1 MRALLFLLLLL
12 PGFVFAQETEPKEE
26 PALAEEVKPP
36 EESDISWLPD
46 LAVLRERGWRDVAW
60 TTHRSGYRAKKDGL
74 KAQLWSRWPLDPRPG
89 DRSLLVR
96 EDDGISTGLVFHEAM
111 GLVRVELAIERP
123 VEEVVAAVS
132 MQLGDGVAATGG
144 LPAEVLS
151 QWVFHGV
158 GVAAVDG
165 GSVVVVE
172 APEEM
177 KELVTLLPHE
187 PWDLEGPVSREAAT
201 ARLAIGIPM
210 LATSFVAALVLLPL
224 ATQNPEASIAVAAP
238 LGACIGVGS
247 ALTFSGGV
255 KLRGALP
262 RADLETWERA
272 AAP

>member
-1 MRALLFLLLLL
+1 M
-12 PGFVFAQETEPKEE
+12 
-26 PALAEEVKPP
+26 
-36 EESDISWLPD
+36 EESDTSWLPD
-46 LAVLRERGWRDVAW
+46 LVTLRERGWRDVAW

-74 KAQLWSRWPLDPRPG
+74 KAQLWSRWPLGPRPG

-96 EDDGISTGLVFHEAM
+96 EDEGVTTGLVFHESM
-111 GLVRVELAIERP
+111 GLVRVELVTERP

-132 MQLGDGVAATGG
+132 GQLGDGVTVTGG
-144 LPAEVLS
+144 LPAEVVF
-151 QWVFHGV
+151 QWGLHGA

-172 APEEM
+172 APKEM
-177 KELVTLLPHE
+177 KDLVTLLPHE
-187 PWDLEGPVSREAAT
+187 PWDLEGAVSREAAT

-210 LATSFVAALVLLPL
+210 LATSFVAALALLPF
-224 ATQNPEASIAVAAP
+224 ATQNPEASIAVAGP

-247 ALTFSGGV
+247 ALTFSGGA

-262 RADLETWERA
+262 KADLEAWERA